1 MKKGNNMEQKTDVTK
16 EIEKLLQQTLAIQEL
31 RKGYVLRKHEVEILD
46 QVRSVIFEMTK
57 FN

>member
-1 MKKGNNMEQKTDVTK
+1 MEQKTDVTK